1 MNYGLSLEDIDK
13 IRTVFAGHPEVE
25 RAILYGSRA
34 KGTYRPS
41 SDIDLCLQGDELSLS
56 QLWQL
61 ENQLDDL
68 LLPYKIDLSIYR
80 QIDNP
85 ALLEHI
91 NRAGIVFYVAMDKAN
106 GTN

>member
-34 KGTYRPS
+34 KGTFRPN

-56 QLWQL
+56 QLGQL

-91 NRAGIVFYVAMDKAN
+91 DRLGIIFYEDTDKAN
-106 GTN
+106 DTD